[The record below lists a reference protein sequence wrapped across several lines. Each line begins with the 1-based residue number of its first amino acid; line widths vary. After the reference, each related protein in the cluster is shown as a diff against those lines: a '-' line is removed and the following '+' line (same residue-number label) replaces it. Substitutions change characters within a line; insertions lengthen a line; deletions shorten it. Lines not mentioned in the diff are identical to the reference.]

1 MASPSTPGA
10 LLSSSECEKYI
21 TGPIQSQIP
30 HYIHRDEHE
39 HATECQTCLPY
50 VRDDTMATFRGS
62 FLDATAS
69 TSDRIK
75 FIDNGSTSEMSRSP
89 INTSLNQSD
98 TYTYLLDR
106 ESLALVMVTTHKYTD
121 LCILSHS

>member
-1 MASPSTPGA
+1 MGCTLGLLASPSTPGA

-69 TSDRIK
+69 TSFGPRVAGFGDGY
-75 FIDNGSTSEMSRSP
+75 DP
-89 INTSLNQSD
+89 
-98 TYTYLLDR
+98 
-106 ESLALVMVTTHKYTD
+106 
-121 LCILSHS
+121 